1 MCHFEKQYKIPIFE
15 LQNKAMASVD
25 NIRNSIIDKLLTIT
39 NKEYLAALY
48 QMVQNSA
55 VESDKVKLTDEQILM
70 LQMSDDDIKN
80 GRLIEQKQLD
90 KEDLKWLR
98 EL

>member
-1 MCHFEKQYKIPIFE
+1 
-15 LQNKAMASVD
+15 MASID
-25 NIRNSIIDKLLTIT
+25 NIRNNIIDKLLTIT
-39 NKEYLAALY
+39 NKEYLSALY

-55 VESDKVKLTDEQILM
+55 IDNDKVKLTEEQILM